1 MDELQQEFDE
11 FQFLEEI
18 EIPKPPLNEK
28 PIPMAFQSPVQIR
41 PENFRV

>member
-1 MDELQQEFDE
+1 MDELQQEFDK

-28 PIPMAFQSPVQIR
+28 PIPLAFQSPVQIR
-41 PENFRV
+41 PENIRV